1 MGNDTPLLRVDV
13 GCGSNKKAGCIGI
26 DCQPLECVDLV
37 VDLTT
42 EKIPLPDRS
51 AEYIHSSH
59 FFEHIKVP
67 NNVFSEI
74 SRIAADGAILEIWTP
89 YAYSDS
95 AFCYGHE
102 IFVTPEIWRH
112 ICVLYPD
119 FYYPIINARWL
130 LKKVVYVVN
139 VDAYDEILKSGFDI
153 EFAIRYFKGIVDEIG
168 VFIEIRHSKVSSTTQ
183 PEQFYAFSRFDRK
196 YRPFNSGENGRHGFL
211 QTQQPI
217 NPHRVGLL
225 QKTLHRL
232 QGNKLWSTLKGICD
246 R

>member
-1 MGNDTPLLRVDV
+1 MNRRFGAVVRWNIEPGASGGQNVQDAVEQPAGVTSGSADMRLCWGEVFLDNLPEIIVNFPEYHDPRFYLR
-13 GCGSNKKAGCIGI
+13 GLIILGS
-26 DCQPLECVDLV
+26 P
-37 VDLTT
+37 
-42 EKIPLPDRS
+42 
-51 AEYIHSSH
+51 H
-59 FFEHIKVP
+59 
-67 NNVFSEI
+67 
-74 SRIAADGAILEIWTP
+74 
-89 YAYSDS
+89 
-95 AFCYGHE
+95 GHE

-139 VDAYDEILKSGFDI
+139 VDAYEEILKNGFDI

-196 YRPFNSGENGRHGFL
+196 YRPFNSGGNGRHGFL